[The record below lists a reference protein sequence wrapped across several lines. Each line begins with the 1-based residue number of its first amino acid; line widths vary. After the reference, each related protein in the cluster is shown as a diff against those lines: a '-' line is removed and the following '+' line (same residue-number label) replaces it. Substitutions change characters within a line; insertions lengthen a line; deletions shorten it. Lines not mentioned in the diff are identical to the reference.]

1 MTGNCFH
8 LPENIE
14 LNTQARAIS
23 IDFRYYVTVDDL
35 EQCERTV

>member
-14 LNTQARAIS
+14 LNIRARAIS
-23 IDFRYYVTVDDL
+23 IDFRYYVAVDDL
-35 EQCERTV
+35 EQYERTV

>member
-14 LNTQARAIS
+14 LNTRARAIS

-35 EQCERTV
+35 EQYERTM